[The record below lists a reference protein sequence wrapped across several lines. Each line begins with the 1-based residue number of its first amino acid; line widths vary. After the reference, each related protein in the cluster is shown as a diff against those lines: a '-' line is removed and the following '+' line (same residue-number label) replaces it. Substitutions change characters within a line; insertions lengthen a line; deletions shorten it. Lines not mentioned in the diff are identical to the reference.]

1 MYNYFL
7 FFSTIGWQDVV
18 DIILNSYILFR
29 FYILFRGTNVFRV
42 LIVIAFL
49 WFFQRIAFSLELIIT
64 SWALQGITA
73 VAALIIIVVFRNEIR
88 TVLQAKNLKSFLWGF
103 PQKTSITPVEIISES
118 VFELA
123 RKHTGALLVF
133 PAKDDLEEYIKG
145 GLPWRGIISKE
156 MIMSIFWPNN
166 PVHDGAAIIRKDR
179 IAEVSCIL
187 PLSHKNNL
195 PSHYGTRHRAAL
207 GLTENTDAMVVSVSE
222 ERGTVTVAK
231 DSGIH
236 RVNRKEDLERIL
248 KEHMGDAPK
257 PDNYNR
263 KGKLEISFA
272 ALVSFLF
279 IVGVWFS
286 FSRGLETLINVEV
299 PVEYMNRQSD
309 VEILDTSA
317 NSVILD
323 LGGSDSLIKSVRSE
337 QLKVRIDL
345 AKATAGKNS
354 FPITDKNVSLPPGIM
369 LKKVTPS
376 LIAVTLGASVI
387 KELPVKIIWAG
398 KLPNGLRLD
407 KVKIYPDKVKV
418 VGIRRI
424 LDGIKFA
431 NTEKIDLNNI
441 NGSGTTTVKL
451 ALSSLSL
458 KIADNSTDTV
468 TVEYTVKKKPVDN
481 H

>member
-1 MYNYFL
+1 MYNYFS

-118 VFELA
+118 AFELA
-123 RKHTGALLVF
+123 NKRIGALLVF
-133 PAKDDLEEYIKG
+133 PAKDDLEEYVKG
-145 GLPWRGIISKE
+145 GLSWRGVISKE

-166 PVHDGAAIIRKDR
+166 PVHDGAAILRKDR
-179 IAEVSCIL
+179 VAEVSCIL

-207 GLTENTDAMVVSVSE
+207 GLAEATDAMVIAVSE
-222 ERGTVTVAK
+222 ERGTVSVAK

-236 RVNRKEDLERIL
+236 RVNRKKDLERML
-248 KEHMGDAPK
+248 MEHMGDAPK
-257 PDNYNR
+257 PDNDKR
-263 KGKLEISFA
+263 KEKLEIFFA

-286 FSRGLETLINVEV
+286 FSRGLEALINIEV
-299 PVEYMNRQSD
+299 PVEYMNRDSEL
-309 VEILDTSA
+309 EIMDTSA
-317 NSVILD
+317 NSVILNM
-323 LGGSDSLIKSVRSE
+323 GGSDSLIKSIRPE

-345 AKATAGKNS
+345 AKAAAGKS
-354 FPITDKNVSLPPGIM
+354 SYLLTDKNVTLPPGIV
-369 LKKVTPS
+369 LKKINPS
-376 LIAVTLGASVI
+376 AIKVTLGASAI
-387 KELPVKIIWAG
+387 KELPVKVVWAG
-398 KLPNGLRLD
+398 KLPSNLMLD
-407 KVKIYPDKVKV
+407 NVKIIPDKVKV
-418 VGIRRI
+418 VGVRRT
-424 LDGIKFA
+424 LDGIKTA
-431 NTEKIDLNNI
+431 NTYKVYLNNI
-441 NGSGTTTVKL
+441 NESGATTVKL
-451 ALSSLSL
+451 ALSPPSL
-458 KIADNSTDTV
+458 KIAPGSNDMV
-468 TVEYTVKKKPVDN
+468 TVEYTVKTK
-481 H
+481 